1 MPVNFLCLT
10 GLLVMSYLIGVT
22 ALWAFSFSLIGVY
35 LSGQV
40 DSYLAVLTRIVLASL
55 IFAPFLRPRAISG
68 RIRWQLMAIGAV
80 QLGLMYIFFYRSFL
94 LLPVPEVLLFTIFT
108 PIYITLLD
116 DMMKRRLSPFYLLT
130 AMVAVIGAAIIR
142 YDGVTEGFWLG
153 FAVVQGAN
161 LCFAIGQVAYRHLSP
176 QLPEGVAHRHVF
188 GWFYLGALAL
198 VVLMFLLFG
207 NTDKLPSQPVHFVVL
222 GWLGIVASG
231 MGYFL
236 WNKGATRVDAGT
248 LAIMNNALVPA
259 GLLVNLL
266 IWNRDADLPRLALG
280 GAVIVL
286 ALLINQFWARQREQ
300 RAREAQS
307 VR

>member
-1 MPVNFLCLT
+1 
-10 GLLVMSYLIGVT
+10 MSYLIGVT
-22 ALWAFSFSLIGVY
+22 ALWAVSFSLIGVY

-198 VVLMFLLFG
+198 VVVMFLLFG